1 VSSVCPFDLP
11 SGLEV
16 EGEADVWSPHVS
28 EWREL
33 VELVFFPNTVI
44 CGQATQELAT
54 PNPTEKG
61 YKLRQIIEKV
71 HLLTI

>member
-1 VSSVCPFDLP
+1 
-11 SGLEV
+11 V
-16 EGEADVWSPHVS
+16 EGISRVS
-28 EWREL
+28 
-33 VELVFFPNTVI
+33 FFPNTVI

-61 YKLRQIIEKV
+61 FKLRQIIEKV